1 MGTRP
6 APSRQVTPEQL
17 SCVHS
22 TKRQER
28 SKGCNGEMPSGG
40 APPGAHCQPPLHPKS
55 PEGQQQPGQ
64 KLTLQAHQALPSTL
78 PSGAAFGQLLSSAR
92 PGLAS
97 REAGGCP
104 WGDQRQSL
112 SCLLCSGKS
121 LGKGLT
127 RVHRPCPCA
136 SPTLG
141 RRRRGLTCQ
150 AGLHVDAG
158 VQGRVSSVCPACDP
172 HLRGPVMSVL
182 REPQP
187 KL

>member
-22 TKRQER
+22 TRRQER

-64 KLTLQAHQALPSTL
+64 KLALQAHRALPSTL
-78 PSGAAFGQLLSSAR
+78 PSGAALGQLLSSAR

-97 REAGGCP
+97 REAGGCQ
-104 WGDQRQSL
+104 WGDQQQPL

-127 RVHRPCPCA
+127 RVHRPCPCPCA

-141 RRRRGLTCQ
+141 RD
-150 AGLHVDAG
+150 AGDPPAKQGSMLMLGCKAGSAPCVLHVTLTSG
-158 VQGRVSSVCPACDP
+158 VLSCLS
-172 HLRGPVMSVL
+172 
-182 REPQP
+182 
-187 KL
+187 